1 VIAIVLIFGHDIIDR
16 MAMPTNPA
24 LGFIGS
30 LLLGPGAFKITP
42 HILLV
47 IAYPILPWLGIML
60 AGFAAGRLFIL
71 PVEQCRRFFLY
82 GGLFML
88 GVFVLLRFINVYGDP
103 EPWSS
108 HGHAFLSF
116 MNVTKYPP
124 SLLFTLVTLGFLFLI
139 LYFTE
144 TMNNAV
150 SHILLVYGRVPLFYF
165 ILHLYL
171 IHLLLFPIVLAQSYH
186 WSDLSFA
193 PFQFGRPKGAGLS
206 LGAVY
211 IVWIAVVTALYPA
224 CRWYGKYKAE
234 HRDKQWLRYF

>member
-1 VIAIVLIFGHDIIDR
+1 
-16 MAMPTNPA
+16 
-24 LGFIGS
+24 
-30 LLLGPGAFKITP
+30 
-42 HILLV
+42 
-47 IAYPILPWLGIML
+47 ML

-88 GVFVLLRFINVYGDP
+88 GFFVLLRFINVYGDP

-108 HGHAFLSF
+108 RSHAFLSF

-144 TMNNAV
+144 TMNNTV
-150 SHILLVYGRVPLFYF
+150 SRILLVYGRVPLFYF

-171 IHLLLFPIVLAQSYH
+171 IHLLLFPIVLAQGFH
-186 WSDLSFA
+186 WGELSFA
-193 PFQFGRPKGAGLS
+193 PFQFGRPKGAGLP
-206 LGAVY
+206 LGAIY
-211 IVWIAVVTALYPA
+211 IVWIAVVLVLYPA
-224 CRWYGKYKAE
+224 CRWYGKYKAA
-234 HRDKQWLRYF
+234 HRGKQWLRYF